1 MGFILFLILACGLP
15 GLLAFYILRRV
26 PEEAWSAAP
35 ARPPAPSQAAAPP
48 ARETERSG
56 YLGGAKGGAVNQS
69 GLERSMATQGADIEH
84 GMASNTVRVDGS
96 DRRQDGTVP
105 IGSAPG
111 HERDRGSQ
119 AEAGPRGAAG
129 ADDPFVQ
136 KGTQP

>member
-26 PEEAWSAAP
+26 PEDASSVVP
-35 ARPPAPSQAAAPP
+35 ARPPAPAPV

-56 YLGGAKGGAVNQS
+56 YLGGAKGGAVSQP

>member
-26 PEEAWSAAP
+26 REEAWSAAP
-35 ARPPAPSQAAAPP
+35 SRPPAPSQAAAPP